1 MHEALRD
8 ISLIAWDLDGT
19 LVDSAPDLALAVDRM
34 LEHYGHAPVGVAAV
48 RDWVGNGARALVSRA
63 LEHRRGS
70 PLTEPAALDEALAV
84 FMRAY
89 EVHLVVHTRLYDGA
103 RACLEALHE
112 RGFQQV
118 LITNKPERLIAPI
131 LEALAIE
138 GFFGLCLGGDSLERR
153 KPDPLPLLSSA
164 RRMGTLP
171 ANALMIGDSKSD
183 VLAARAAG
191 FRSLAV
197 TYGYNHGEP
206 IARQRPD
213 WLLDS
218 LGDLV

>member
-1 MHEALRD
+1 MHAALRD

-19 LVDSAPDLALAVDRM
+19 LVDSAPDLAQAVDRM
-34 LEHYGHAPVGVAAV
+34 LVHYGHAPVGVSAV

-63 LEHRRGS
+63 LEHRREA
-70 PLTEPAALDEALAV
+70 PPTDPAALDEALSV
-84 FMRAY
+84 FMRFY
-89 EVHLVVHTRLYDGA
+89 ETHLVVHTRLYEGA
-103 RACLEALHE
+103 RACLEALRE

-138 GFFGLCLGGDSLERR
+138 GVFTFCLGGDSLERR
-153 KPDPLPLLSSA
+153 KPDPLPLLWSA
-164 RRMGTLP
+164 RRLGIAP
-171 ANALMIGDSKSD
+171 ASALMIGDSKSD

-206 IARQRPD
+206 IARRAPD
-213 WLLDS
+213 GLLDS